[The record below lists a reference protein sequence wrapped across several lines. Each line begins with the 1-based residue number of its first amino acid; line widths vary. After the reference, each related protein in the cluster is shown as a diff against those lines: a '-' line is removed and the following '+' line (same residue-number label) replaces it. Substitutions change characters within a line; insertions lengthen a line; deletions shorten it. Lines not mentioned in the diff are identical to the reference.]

1 MVDLDVVDLLLGVPA
16 GCPTWRVADMASRAR
31 ILPTWLSSA
40 VARQLPLNPGAH
52 AYLERSHQRMAELH
66 ATGEELAHDFGLRL
80 IKGARIAAFLPPR
93 LLRQSGDVDLVAPD
107 EAALWR
113 CALRLRERYGAVV
126 QSVSLMEGPD
136 GIHVGVAMK
145 WPAAEPYL
153 DKPMGADITTCA
165 FAGDF
170 AGVPIRVDPPPN
182 DDLCGLFAVAEER
195 FQRRFRVKD
204 LLDLLVLAE
213 ALERRLGD
221 RLTDV
226 VCEHASRLALAPEL
240 RQLIRKADV
249 WVPVSDAWFST
260 LAALGP
266 LAEEEKELRGPDRPG
281 MHRLLFGFPLDDVGS
296 DDLAIRLHPTDS
308 PVDGLVATTP
318 LGACLLTDGQTLN
331 AESVESA
338 IRFARSLR
346 TAAR

>member
-1 MVDLDVVDLLLGVPA
+1 MVELNVVDRLLGVPA
-16 GCPTWRVADMASRAR
+16 GCPPWRVADMANRAR

-40 VARQLPLNPGAH
+40 VAREIPLNPGAH
-52 AYLERSHQRMAELH
+52 AYLERWRHRVAELH
-66 ATGEELAHDFGLRL
+66 AIGAEAAREHGLDL
-80 IKGARIAAFLPPR
+80 IKGARIAAFLPPG

-113 CALRLRERYGAVV
+113 CAVALRDRYGAVA
-126 QSVSLMEGPD
+126 QSVSLMEGP
-136 GIHVGVAMK
+136 GGTHVGVAMK
-145 WPAAEPYL
+145 WPAAEPFL

-170 AGVPIRVDPPPN
+170 AGVPVRVDPPRD

-213 ALERRLGD
+213 AAQRRLGD

-240 RQLIRKADV
+240 RQLVSKADG
-249 WVPVSDAWFST
+249 WVPVSDAWLAT

-266 LAEEEKELRGPDRPG
+266 VAEREKALRRPDRPG
-281 MHRLLFGFPLDDVGS
+281 MRRLLFGFPLDDVGS
-296 DDLAIRLHPTDS
+296 DEPAIRLHPDAG
-308 PVDGLVATTP
+308 PLDDGLVATTP
-318 LGACLLTDGQTLN
+318 LGAC
-331 AESVESA
+331 
-338 IRFARSLR
+338 
-346 TAAR
+346 